1 MNFRYLRENYREII
15 LQGTRRLWQRFPE
28 AALLNLV
35 HLLYQGGFLLLY
47 SAADVDE
54 DWFFWT
60 ERLISLL
67 LVAVAAELWR
77 ERRPEW
83 QPGRWRWK
91 IWGMLAV
98 WGLVFEAGTRCLQGF
113 EEAMFHLVSPC
124 FWFCLLLYFML
135 PKAKEGQ
142 SLQLRNCA
150 GAMATAL
157 ALGFLVAF
165 LLGICLAA
173 VEALLL
179 EFPEEVHIFLLGVVP
194 LTCAINV
201 FLCLAPRGG
210 ENPASGE
217 HSVSRI
223 VTGLIFPCYLVL
235 LLILYLY
242 IGKIILQQEMPI
254 GAMNLYASLALL
266 GYGCFYFFWNDI
278 RQHWFVQFMRWGL
291 VLFLPILVVQ
301 FYGIW
306 IRYEAYGLTT
316 LRYLSMI
323 FTAYGILLLIARRLQ
338 KEIRCL
344 LLVAAVLMVIF
355 SLSPL
360 NVMRVPLHNQEARL
374 IGLLEQEGLYVE
386 GRIALTHPVSPE
398 RAPAVKSCVDY
409 IYQESAEDEE
419 FSQQVKEIAWKD
431 YLPGMDVPPAK
442 PKQENRVVFLPR
454 TKGVPVGGYRLAYP
468 FPIRN
473 WGADITLENGEKRQ
487 VDLKDYATRLV
498 EDCKEV
504 PWQEH
509 SEKSK
514 MKCIE
519 FDDVHELSGVY
530 ELDDQSALYFTEL
543 TVWQDGAGN
552 FLRLS
557 GKGYY
562 LVK

>member
-1 MNFRYLRENYREII
+1 
-15 LQGTRRLWQRFPE
+15 
-28 AALLNLV
+28 
-35 HLLYQGGFLLLY
+35 
-47 SAADVDE
+47 
-54 DWFFWT
+54 
-60 ERLISLL
+60 
-67 LVAVAAELWR
+67 
-77 ERRPEW
+77 
-83 QPGRWRWK
+83 
-91 IWGMLAV
+91 MLAA
-98 WGLVFEAGTRCLQGF
+98 WWLVFEAGTRCLQGF
-113 EEAMFHLVSPC
+113 EGAMFHLVSPC
-124 FWFCLLLYFML
+124 LWLCLLLYFML
-135 PKAKEGQ
+135 PREKEGQ

-150 GAMATAL
+150 GAMTTAL

-194 LTCAINV
+194 LTCAINI
-201 FLCLAPRGG
+201 FLCLAPWGG

-217 HSVSRI
+217 YSVSRI
-223 VTGLIFPCYLVL
+223 VTGLIFPCYIVL

-278 RQHWFVQFMRWGL
+278 RQHWFVKFMSLGL
-291 VLFLPILVVQ
+291 ILFLPILAAQ

-344 LLVAAVLMVIF
+344 LLAAAVLMVIF

-360 NVMRVPLHNQEARL
+360 NVMRVPLHNQAARL

-431 YLPGMDVPPAK
+431 YLPGMDVPPAR
-442 PKQENRVVFLPR
+442 PKQENRVVFRPS

-473 WGADITLENGEKRQ
+473 WGADITLEAGEKRQ

-543 TVWQDGAGN
+543 TVWQDGAGSL
-552 FLRLS
+552 LRLS